1 MTVFIW
7 IVCICAFISSV
18 WFWAKVTKAL
28 DNFNKVSERFLS
40 ITQKMQDEIDAENKL
55 KRSDL
60 IKASLNNSKTNS
72 DEFNVGDC
80 VIYPPV
86 NRVMFIREI
95 TKDGLY
101 KCFEITNK
109 GEEFA
114 GAYKVNQIIK
124 YNGKEL

>member
-7 IVCICAFISSV
+7 IVCILAFIGSV
-18 WFWAKVTKAL
+18 WFWSKVTKAL

-40 ITQKMQDEIDAENKL
+40 ITQKMQDDIDKQKQDEFTKAL
-55 KRSDL
+55 RSCFT
-60 IKASLNNSKTNS
+60 TNS

-80 VIYPPV
+80 VLYPPV

-95 TKDGLY
+95 TD
-101 KCFEITNK
+101 K

-114 GAYKVNQIIK
+114 GAYMVNQIIK
-124 YNGKEL
+124 YDGKEL

>member
-1 MTVFIW
+1 MEVFFYIISIWVFI
-7 IVCICAFISSV
+7 CLV
-18 WFWAKVTKAL
+18 WFWAKIIKAL

-40 ITQKMQDEIDAENKL
+40 ITQKMQDEVDRENRL
-55 KRSDL
+55 KQDEFT
-60 IKASLNNSKTNS
+60 KAIRDCFTTNS
-72 DEFNVGDC
+72 TEFNVGDC

-101 KCFEITNK
+101 KCFEITDK

-114 GAYKVNQIIK
+114 GAYKVNQIKKQNIT
-124 YNGKEL
+124 

>member
-1 MTVFIW
+1 MEFYLFAIFTI
-7 IVCICAFISSV
+7 IASI
-18 WFWAKVTKAL
+18 WFWLKVIKVL

-55 KRSDL
+55 KRDDR
-60 IKASLNNSKTNS
+60 IKASLNNDNTNS

-101 KCFEITNK
+101 KCFEITDK

>member
-7 IVCICAFISSV
+7 IISIWAFIGSV
-18 WFWAKVTKAL
+18 WFCAQIIKAIY
-28 DNFNKVSERFLS
+28 NFNKVSERFLS
-40 ITQKMQDEIDAENKL
+40 ITQKMQDEVDKENKL
-55 KRSDL
+55 KHDEL
-60 IKASLNNSKTNS
+60 TKASLNNSKTNS

-80 VIYPPV
+80 VVYPFV

-101 KCFEITNK
+101 KCFEITDK

-124 YNGKEL
+124 YDGK